1 VAAVLAAAAVASVLA
16 AAVATPAV
24 AGRGRRA
31 CSAGRSAVD
40 GSTDGSRSEGNGVAA
55 AKLQKIKN

>member
-1 VAAVLAAAAVASVLA
+1 LAVAAVASVLA
-16 AAVATPAV
+16 AAV

-55 AKLQKIKN
+55 AELQKIKN